1 MISITMPKGYVTL
14 RASEIGKAP
23 QYGGVY
29 YLFNKHRHVI
39 YIGKTYNF
47 RKRMMQHRSK
57 SYFFPNVYYMRF
69 FRVDSPLER
78 ELYETHA
85 INMRRPYYNKA
96 KVYNEDDYEE
106 KQAEYCAISD
116 RIDELVVEIDA
127 IVRNKRRG
135 LYDADLDYGEN
146 DEEYCGDADE
156 LGMMRL
162 GQSLYEDMYLEDL
175 RKERDRLRSRLKTLS
190 FYAN

>member
-1 MISITMPKGYVTL
+1 MISITLPKDYITL
-14 RASEIGKAP
+14 RVSDIGKAP

-69 FRVDSPLER
+69 FRADSPLER

-85 INMRRPYYNKA
+85 INKRKPYYNKA
-96 KVYNEDDYEE
+96 KVFNDDDYAE
-106 KQAEYCAISD
+106 KQAEYCMVAD
-116 RIDELVVEIDA
+116 QIDELVAEISA
-127 IVRNKRRG
+127 LNQNRRRG
-135 LYDADLDYGEN
+135 LYDADMDYGEN
-146 DEEYCGDADE
+146 DEEYCGDANE
-156 LGMMRL
+156 LQMMRL
-162 GQSLYEDMYLEDL
+162 GQSLYEDSYIEEL
-175 RKERDRLRSRLKTLS
+175 RKERDHLRSRLKTLS